1 MTKCVEELR
10 KVLEATDLGIH
21 SDEDFVFVC
30 LECRT
35 VFDDQDDC
43 LDHRRNHGL
52 GHSEFVHWD
61 RHDDGDCVETYSV
74 ENEQVKMNL
83 LRNCIIRAAH
93 GDRDM
98 SFIIGMGVI
107 VSVLAFLAGL
117 GVGLLF

>member
-43 LDHRRNHGL
+43 LDHRRNHGP

-74 ENEQVKMNL
+74 ENEQVKKYS
-83 LRNCIIRAAH
+83 AT
-93 GDRDM
+93 
-98 SFIIGMGVI
+98 
-107 VSVLAFLAGL
+107 VSSEPLTGTEICPSLSVWE
-117 GVGLLF
+117 